1 MLNRHAAARRAIIHI
16 SALAWANY
24 RRARHQPR
32 DERTISMDRRNA
44 PPAFPEP
51 DLTARMTEV
60 RAPGRPAEFE
70 SRNRQEVKA

>member
-1 MLNRHAAARRAIIHI
+1 LHSVIHI
-16 SALAWANY
+16 FGLTRANY

-32 DERTISMDRRNA
+32 DERTISMERRNA

-60 RAPGRPAEFE
+60 RAPEYPAEFE

>member
-1 MLNRHAAARRAIIHI
+1 MERR
-16 SALAWANY
+16 
-24 RRARHQPR
+24 
-32 DERTISMDRRNA
+32 DA

-60 RAPGRPAEFE
+60 RAPEYPAEFE